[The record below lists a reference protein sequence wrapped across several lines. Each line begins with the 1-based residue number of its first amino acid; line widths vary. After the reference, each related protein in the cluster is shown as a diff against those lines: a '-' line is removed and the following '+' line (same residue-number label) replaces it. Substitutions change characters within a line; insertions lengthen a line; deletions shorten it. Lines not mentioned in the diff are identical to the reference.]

1 MLCPLFSHATYLKYM
16 IWTCFNIWNC
26 TPSGVLSKDS
36 EASPCWDKPGFQTNQ
51 DLGMGE
57 TWWNDVWVPK
67 GPTVHIFSIFWP
79 IVTTHYCQQWTDL
92 PRKHLVVDPCLQ
104 YHACRG
110 MNIYHQKKNGCENKK
125 SMGFD
130 PRPVAC
136 FPLQFHGETHF
147 QYNSSRLLQH
157 SFLCLQWRL
166 PHLASQG
173 ADQQT
178 GMPKSGENFPKQYHY
193 FGGNPFE
200 LIVKICWSGV
210 GADDL
215 QIGWAE
221 IICRKAP
228 WFQTNANERHP
239 AKHGCL
245 WGARRID
252 ADWLSALNYDGFMF
266 LEGLGA
272 ALLLPGVL
280 PVAHGHDANFTC
292 RGVET

>member
-110 MNIYHQKKNGCENKK
+110 MNIYHQKKMDAKTKNPWALTHGQWPASCCS
-125 SMGFD
+125 SMG
-130 PRPVAC
+130 RHTSSTTAAAC
-136 FPLQFHGETHF
+136 CNIVSCV
-147 QYNSSRLLQH
+147 YNGGCHIWHHRGLINKPECLKVGKTSQNNITILGGTLSS
-157 SFLCLQWRL
+157 
-166 PHLASQG
+166 
-173 ADQQT
+173 
-178 GMPKSGENFPKQYHY
+178 
-193 FGGNPFE
+193 
-200 LIVKICWSGV
+200 
-210 GADDL
+210 
-215 QIGWAE
+215 
-221 IICRKAP
+221 
-228 WFQTNANERHP
+228 
-239 AKHGCL
+239 
-245 WGARRID
+245 
-252 ADWLSALNYDGFMF
+252 
-266 LEGLGA
+266 
-272 ALLLPGVL
+272 
-280 PVAHGHDANFTC
+280 
-292 RGVET
+292 